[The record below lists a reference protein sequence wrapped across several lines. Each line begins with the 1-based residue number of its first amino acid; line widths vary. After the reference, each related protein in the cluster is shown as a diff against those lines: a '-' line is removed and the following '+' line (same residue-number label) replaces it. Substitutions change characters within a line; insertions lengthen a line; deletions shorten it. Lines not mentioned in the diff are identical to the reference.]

1 MKVELMSSE
10 SEERGLEE
18 SMTSESEESG
28 HEESMTS
35 ENEDAELE
43 EEGEHDDDDDIFYDS
58 DQSFNAVDVD
68 LAEKLRTAFPFH
80 SSAEF
85 YFRIILIQDDAPENI
100 NQEGEDDQN
109 LIIYDSTFS
118 QAPTG
123 ATEVWY
129 NVRTENL
136 NETKL
141 EGIIRK
147 ARRNI
152 ITLLMKRSEELSF
165 RKIMKILHRLA
176 DLTTIN
182 VQDLPRLVAAATK
195 WEVNFLI
202 KNVMERVF
210 YTYEDLMGQL
220 ATIPYSAVM
229 GVLADDAVTVQSE
242 DTVYQFLVR
251 WTADMYRG
259 QTRSEVWELDFMG
272 RTGVIRFNYM
282 SLDKLE
288 KILNEDEMLFSRS
301 FTERAVSE
309 AKVYKKSIPNL
320 RSLPPQKRMRQYKTV
335 PLRMVETLHS
345 RSIFVE
351 LSGNQVFNLLPLRT
365 EQFPFF
371 GGALV
376 LQFGRA
382 GDAGDEYF
390 GLSVKKV
397 IRPSSNMIYVCT
409 AWVRNGDKK
418 EWKLELEI
426 ESENK
431 YENLLPWEGL
441 LELDEPHLHHG
452 YLYVNVEIK
461 AFRSPLCDF

>member
-43 EEGEHDDDDDIFYDS
+43 EEGEHDDDDDDDIFYDS

-80 SSAEF
+80 SSADF

-100 NQEGEDDQN
+100 NQEG
-109 LIIYDSTFS
+109 
-118 QAPTG
+118 
-123 ATEVWY
+123 
-129 NVRTENL
+129 
-136 NETKL
+136 
-141 EGIIRK
+141 
-147 ARRNI
+147 
-152 ITLLMKRSEELSF
+152 
-165 RKIMKILHRLA
+165 
-176 DLTTIN
+176 
-182 VQDLPRLVAAATK
+182 
-195 WEVNFLI
+195 
-202 KNVMERVF
+202 
-210 YTYEDLMGQL
+210 EDLMGQL

-251 WTADMYRG
+251 WTAEMYRG

-272 RTGVIRFNYM
+272 RTGVTRFNYM

-288 KILNEDEMLFSRS
+288 KILNEDEMLFPRS

-365 EQFPFF
+365 EQFPF
-371 GGALV
+371 LV
-376 LQFGRA
+376 ELLF
-382 GDAGDEYF
+382 F
-390 GLSVKKV
+390 SLV
-397 IRPSSNMIYVCT
+397 
-409 AWVRNGDKK
+409 VRVMQETN
-418 EWKLELEI
+418 I
-426 ESENK
+426 
-431 YENLLPWEGL
+431 
-441 LELDEPHLHHG
+441 LD
-452 YLYVNVEIK
+452 
-461 AFRSPLCDF
+461 CQ